1 MNRHFQTSDLWL
13 AAFLLAGDHTLAGI
27 DGQDPQRVVF
37 LLAPYPAPDL
47 LASYAEGRAT
57 VNALRFI
64 SAERQLKRR
73 VWAVRDGRE
82 ARR

>member
-1 MNRHFQTSDLWL
+1 MSRLFQTSDLYL
-13 AAFLLAGDHTLAGI
+13 AAFLMAGEQTLAGV

-37 LLAPYPAPDL
+37 LLAPYPEPGV

-57 VNALRFI
+57 VNILRYV
-64 SAERQLKRR
+64 SAERQLKRQ
-73 VWAVRDGRE
+73 VWAVRNGRE